1 MHRWAK
7 ARTGQKIFR
16 PVSGAENAAAFRGSI
31 PKYFCPFLRKTAWII
46 PWKMHAPSDTHLLAS
61 WLESRSE
68 TGFRALVER
77 YAGLVYMTA
86 KRTCADDALAKE
98 ASHLTFI
105 TLARKATSLSQR
117 DSLGGWLHVT
127 SRMHAR
133 NLVQHRKREALKL
146 ERLGTYLETTSPG
159 HAPAAWRK
167 LEPVLDEALAALSTR
182 DREAILL
189 RYYRSLSVR
198 EVAVSLS
205 VSVDAAQK
213 RLDRAVDR
221 LRQHLGRRGVATSAS
236 LGAVLLA
243 GFASDTSEAASL
255 APSFASRA
263 LKSGPAAGSSAL
275 TGLLLMLFARRAVVV
290 AAVALTAGV
299 LVLNEAKQRQSA
311 SPPQASRSQAAPFEA
326 MEDSKARLSAAAAQR
341 LRLEEKYG
349 KERTKLSQAVTDQ
362 AIQVSL
368 NTQILLAERLIPA
381 IERNKT
387 MPNTAKFDPTLKM
400 SDEQRWKLGVLT
412 ASLGK
417 RLTASK
423 KATLERIRENP
434 LPVMEVLLL
443 GDACARGEIPVEEYE
458 SRRDALGADLATL
471 ENPVELEDEHLLS
484 FGTENPFEDEIFLNG
499 LRELLS
505 PSQLATFVSQT
516 ERKLAERTSE
526 AVARRKFLTLASM
539 PPIELACLAK
549 QVGGSLSVLEG
560 VSDNIQAIVQGFAGG
575 R

>member
-1 MHRWAK
+1 
-7 ARTGQKIFR
+7 
-16 PVSGAENAAAFRGSI
+16 
-31 PKYFCPFLRKTAWII
+31 
-46 PWKMHAPSDTHLLAS
+46 MHAPSDTHLLAS

-68 TGFRALVER
+68 AGFRALVER

-159 HAPAAWRK
+159 PAPAAWRK
-167 LEPVLDEALAALSTR
+167 LEPVLDEALAALSTK

-198 EVAVSLS
+198 EVADCLS

-213 RLDRAVDR
+213 RLDRAVGR
-221 LRQHLGRRGVATSAS
+221 LRHHLGRRGVATSTS

-243 GFASDTSEAASL
+243 GFASDSSEAASL
-255 APSFASRA
+255 GPSFASRA
-263 LKSGPAAGSSAL
+263 LKTGPAAGSAAL
-275 TGLLLMLFARRAVVV
+275 TGLLLALFTRRAVVFG
-290 AAVALTAGV
+290 AVVLTAGV
-299 LVLNEAKQRQSA
+299 LALNQAKQRQAA
-311 SPPQASRSQAAPFEA
+311 SPSQAARSHAASLEA
-326 MEDSKARLSAAAAQR
+326 VADSTARLSAAAEQR

-349 KERTKLSQAVTDQ
+349 KERTMLSQTVTNQ

-368 NTQILLAERLIPA
+368 NTQILMGERLLPA
-381 IERNKT
+381 IERNKS
-387 MPNTAKFDPTLKM
+387 MPNTAKLDPTLNL
-400 SDEQRWKLGVLT
+400 SDEQRKKLGTLT
-412 ASLGK
+412 AGLVR
-417 RLTASK
+417 RLIASK
-423 KATLERIRENP
+423 KVTLDRLQENP

-443 GDACARGEIPVEEYE
+443 GDACARGEITLQEYE
-458 SRRDALGADLATL
+458 SRRDALSADLATL
-471 ENPVELEDEHLLS
+471 ENPVEPEDEHLLS
-484 FGTENPFEDEIFLNG
+484 FGMENPFEDETFLNG

-505 PSQLATFVSQT
+505 PSQLDTFVSLT
-516 ERKLAERTSE
+516 ERKLAERFEE
-526 AVARRKFLTLASM
+526 AAARRKFLTLASL
-539 PPIELACLAK
+539 PPIELARLAK
-549 QVGGSLSVLEG
+549 QTGGSLSVLEG
-560 VSDNIQAIVQGFAGG
+560 VSDNIQAMAQGFAGG